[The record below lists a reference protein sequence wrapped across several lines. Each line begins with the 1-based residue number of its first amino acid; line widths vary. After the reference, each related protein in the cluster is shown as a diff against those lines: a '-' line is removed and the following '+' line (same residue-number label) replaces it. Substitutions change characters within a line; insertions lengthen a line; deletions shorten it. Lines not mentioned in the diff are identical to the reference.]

1 MITDCFDIKTDS
13 IINLKDF
20 YSEPKHIV
28 DLCLIIF
35 SIDIHNHLLNT
46 FECEKIGILGSC
58 NGNITIY
65 KMNYQGRD
73 IAFYLTGIGSALASA
88 FCYEAHWQTGATK
101 FIMFGSC
108 GSLDREK
115 TDGKFILPTECYR
128 GEGCSYYYA
137 EPADYIEI
145 KNSKKLAAIF
155 EKLSI
160 PYVLGKVWTTD
171 SMLRETV
178 GLVEKRKEEGCIAV
192 EMELAGVQALCDF
205 YGLELYDF
213 LESGDVLE
221 SSGYDVEGLHE
232 ANHNLG
238 KLYVALNTALLL

>member
-1 MITDCFDIKTDS
+1 MITDCYDIKTEPV
-13 IINLKDF
+13 INLKDF
-20 YSEPKHIV
+20 YGEPKHIAEI
-28 DLCLIIF
+28 CLIIF

-46 FECEKIGILGSC
+46 YKCEKIGLLGSC
-58 NGNITIY
+58 SGDIPIY
-65 KMNYQGRD
+65 KMNYKGRD

-88 FCYEAHWQTGATK
+88 FCYEAHWQTGAAK

-108 GSLDREK
+108 GSLDREQ
-115 TDGKFILPTECYR
+115 TEGRFIVPTESYR

-145 KNSKKLAAIF
+145 KNSQKLSVIF
-155 EKLSI
+155 EKLNI

-178 GLVEKRKEEGCIAV
+178 GLVEKRKKEGCIAV

-213 LESGDVLE
+213 LEAGDVLE
-221 SSGYDVEGLHE
+221 SSGYDIEGLHG

-238 KLYVALNTALLL
+238 KLYIALETALFL